1 MTYFTNEIHFRKL
14 IHFYSFLATHLVFI
28 KNEHFCIDIMFGE
41 SNDDDAEYA
50 NLNHYFTTFYGT
62 KILATLTYHND
73 LLLNF
78 LNHLDCV
85 KLVRKA

>member
-1 MTYFTNEIHFRKL
+1 
-14 IHFYSFLATHLVFI
+14 
-28 KNEHFCIDIMFGE
+28 MFGE
-41 SNDDDAEYA
+41 SNNDDAEYA

-85 KLVRKA
+85 KLARKA